1 LRARRPF
8 RVRALLSARALR
20 RHAAARRD
28 RTCAELP
35 AGRPVDGRAVRCA
48 RCADARENEPR
59 APVARDCVG
68 VDRRARHAL
77 DPRGSVP
84 CGPRRAAVAA
94 AGPDSLDHRGRLPA
108 AASARRRGRAAL
120 PGDRQDASQA
130 ARRGNVMPS
139 REQLMKYLPWIST
152 PVLIAVVLGLWNLA
166 VSLGVSQYTLPPP
179 GEVWSALLDLM
190 RRPDVWTVHMRT
202 TLVEAVAGFGIGL
215 FSGVIVGAVLGRV
228 VWLER
233 AVRPMVVALQV
244 IPKVALVPLFVIWFG
259 FGMTSKVIIAAILA
273 FFPIMLNVLL
283 GVRSVD
289 PGHRDVMRSLNA
301 GRWQT
306 FWALEFHSPLPYVF
320 AGMEVGIVF
329 AVIGAIVGEYLGGNE
344 GL

>member
-1 LRARRPF
+1 
-8 RVRALLSARALR
+8 
-20 RHAAARRD
+20 
-28 RTCAELP
+28 
-35 AGRPVDGRAVRCA
+35 
-48 RCADARENEPR
+48 
-59 APVARDCVG
+59 
-68 VDRRARHAL
+68 
-77 DPRGSVP
+77 
-84 CGPRRAAVAA
+84 
-94 AGPDSLDHRGRLPA
+94 
-108 AASARRRGRAAL
+108 
-120 PGDRQDASQA
+120 
-130 ARRGNVMPS
+130 MPS
-139 REQLMKYLPWIST
+139 REQLMKFLPWIST
-152 PVLIAVVLGLWNLA
+152 PVLIAVILAMWKLA
-166 VSLGVSQYTLPPP
+166 VSLGVSRYTLPPP
-179 GEVWSALLDLM
+179 GEVWAALLDLM
-190 RRPDVWTVHMRT
+190 SRPDVWTVHMRT

-215 FSGVIVGAVLGRV
+215 VSGVIVGAVLGRV

-289 PGHRDVMRSLNA
+289 PGHRDVMTSLNA

-306 FWALEFHSPLPYVF
+306 FWALEFHSTLPYVF

-344 GL
+344 GLGYLVVDTLNALNAPELYAVIVLLAVLGYLLFFAVNVAKRLMIPWHESVSLKDIT